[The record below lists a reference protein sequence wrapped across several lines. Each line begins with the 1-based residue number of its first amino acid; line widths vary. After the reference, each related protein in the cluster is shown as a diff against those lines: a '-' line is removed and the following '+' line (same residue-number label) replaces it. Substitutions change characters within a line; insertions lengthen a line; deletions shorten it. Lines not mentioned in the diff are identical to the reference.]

1 MSQLSKGIALFVVV
15 VSLVWLAVLWRWDS
29 THRAMAVEDIIIY
42 LGLLPVVVFG
52 LLLLLRWAWLS
63 SVARQAAAGSAAV
76 AAAAALASGGA
87 PSTAAPAE
95 LPQAEAAERH
105 LRMQL
110 LASGLASNCGPS
122 GGEVMQAV
130 KDGRPLPE
138 PDKDLRDD
146 DGLPVMCARL
156 SELPKLDFEAALT
169 AAQAKNEAWA
179 TQEPQEHVQR
189 ALAAL
194 SEPLAQTAMAL
205 SPWQA
210 HFTADPQRRLR
221 VVLAWPESWT
231 EFEQAFADTWAH
243 LWLEENAPEF
253 ARPWL
258 RVMHS
263 QRQSGV
269 MTWRQVD
276 QLMLA
281 MAREQRDD
289 PVLVAACHSDISNAA
304 VDALEREQR
313 LFSAAR
319 NNKGLMPGEA
329 AAALLL
335 AGAAW
340 PGVPDREEGARP
352 MQLHRAAFMQ
362 RDKSVDAEGRVASD
376 VLQAAL
382 GQALVVAQID
392 ATQAQCLVSDA
403 DRHSARCLEL
413 MGASLTVLPH
423 FDASLDVALLAT
435 QLGNTG
441 AAGLL
446 LTIATAA
453 ASANKRQG
461 PCVAISVA
469 EPLQRL
475 ALVVRPASLESAA
488 A

>member
-1 MSQLSKGIALFVVV
+1 MSSLTKGIALFVAVV
-15 VSLVWLAVLWRWDS
+15 CLVWLGVLWRWDS

-52 LLLLLRWAWLS
+52 LLLLLRWSWRSA
-63 SVARQAAAGSAAV
+63 VVRQSAAHSAEV

-87 PSTAAPAE
+87 VAAAPAE

-110 LASGLASNCGPS
+110 LASAFTSACGS
-122 GGEVMQAV
+122 TGADVMQAV
-130 KDGRPLPE
+130 KEGRPSPE
-138 PDKDLRDD
+138 PDAELRDD
-146 DGLPVMCARL
+146 DGLPVLCARL
-156 SELPKLDFEAALT
+156 SDLPKLDFEAALT
-169 AAQAKNEAWA
+169 TTQAKNDAFA
-179 TQEPQEHVQR
+179 TQEHQEHVHR

-194 SEPLAQTAMAL
+194 SEPLAQMAMAL

-231 EFEQAFADTWAH
+231 EFEQAFADTWAQG
-243 LWLEENAPEF
+243 WLQDNAPEF

-263 QRQSGV
+263 QRQNGV
-269 MTWRQVD
+269 ATWRQVD

-281 MAREQRDD
+281 MAREKRDD
-289 PVLVAACHSDISNAA
+289 PLLVAACHSDISTPA
-304 VDALEREQR
+304 VDVLEREQR

-319 NNKGLMPGEA
+319 HNKGQMPGEA
-329 AAALLL
+329 AAVLLL

-340 PGVPDREEGARP
+340 PGIPDRDDNAKP
-352 MQLHRAAFMQ
+352 LQLHRAAFVQ

-382 GQALVVAQID
+382 GQALTVAQVEPQ
-392 ATQAQCLVSDA
+392 QAMCLVSDA

-413 MGASLTVLPH
+413 MGASMAVLPH
-423 FDASLDVALLAT
+423 LDASLDVALLAT
-435 QLGNTG
+435 QLGRTG

-446 LTIATAA
+446 LTIGTAA
-453 ASANKRQG
+453 SYASKREG

-475 ALVVRPASLESAA
+475 ALVARPASLESTAA
-488 A
+488 